1 MLLLLWHFTILVLM
15 NNTLNKIDRNKKIRL
30 LFKLFWRWV
39 YKHTPDKSLRNFCP
53 FNKFT
58 ITNCIK
64 LRIKS
69 NILKIHETICGV
81 VSTHGESK
89 LKFTYHNKACNW
101 EQWNLMKATTNIAAG
116 LT

>member
-1 MLLLLWHFTILVLM
+1 M
-15 NNTLNKIDRNKKIRL
+15 
-30 LFKLFWRWV
+30 
-39 YKHTPDKSLRNFCP
+39 
-53 FNKFT
+53 
-58 ITNCIK
+58 
-64 LRIKS
+64 RIKS

-81 VSTHGESK
+81 VSTYGESK